1 MVEPERPHREPE
13 RGPEHGRLS
22 ARPVAVAQDAGPVGP
37 LPAEPG
43 DTAAAAYVPPSGGP
57 RRLVVV
63 LHGAGGTPDS
73 ALRLLRPAAD
83 AAGLLLLAPASTGRT
98 WDMIVGGYGP
108 DVRRIDRA
116 VAAVSARYRVGPDRY
131 VLAGFS
137 DGASYALSLGV
148 TNGDLVEA
156 VVAFSPGF
164 LAPLLRTGRPP
175 VFVSHGTADRV
186 LPIDRCGRRVVREL
200 RRDGYDVT
208 YEEFAGGHEVPAAV
222 RDRAVGWL
230 TRPLRP

>member
-1 MVEPERPHREPE
+1 MVEPERPHPEPE

-22 ARPVAVAQDAGPVGP
+22 ARPVAATEDAGPVGAVP
-37 LPAEPG
+37 DPPG
-43 DTAAAAYVPPSGGP
+43 DTAAAAYVPAASAP

-63 LHGAGGTPDS
+63 LHGAGGTPAS
-73 ALRLLRPAAD
+73 ALRLLRPVAE

-108 DVRRIDRA
+108 DVTRIDRA
-116 VAAVSARYRVGPDRY
+116 VAAVSARYRVRPDRY

-148 TNGDLVEA
+148 ANGDLVEA

-164 LAPLLRTGRPP
+164 LAPLLRTGRPR
-175 VFVSHGTADRV
+175 VLVSHGTADPV

-208 YEEFAGGHEVPAAV
+208 YEEFAGGHEVPDAI
-222 RDRAVGWL
+222 RDRAVAWL
-230 TRPLRP
+230 GRPPRP